1 MESYSYR
8 PLDNTR
14 NEIRLFALA
23 SGLNPHVTIMVVHVS
38 LDEKPQYEALSYV
51 WGDPAITEP
60 IIVCEWRLQD

>member
-1 MESYSYR
+1 MELYSYR

-14 NEIRLFALA
+14 MIRLFALA
-23 SGLNPHVTIMVVHVS
+23 SGLNPYVTIIVVHVS

-60 IIVCEWRLQD
+60 IIVCEWCLQD